1 MGVTVAVRLRLAL
14 RVALRDR
21 DLVLL
26 GDGRDALHLALLH
39 THTWVGLGTKGLHKH
54 HTRQPNSHA
63 RKTSYA

>member
-39 THTWVGLGTKGLHKH
+39 THTWVGLGTKGLDTHS
-54 HTRQPNSHA
+54 T
-63 RKTSYA
+63 